1 MCARLM
7 EAEADREGLVREYD
21 PGVAQNWATKSAGGS
36 GPAVA
41 SYELGS
47 LPPPPK
53 FVETKAKKNSFM
65 GIRGIQ
71 QVPVNLSVPGGYATR
86 V

>member
-1 MCARLM
+1 MCARQM

-21 PGVAQNWATKSAGGS
+21 PGVARSWTTKSGGGP

-41 SYELGS
+41 AYELDN
-47 LPPPPK
+47 LPPPRFAEPR
-53 FVETKAKKNSFM
+53 AKKNSFM
-65 GIRGIQ
+65 GIRGVQ
-71 QVPVNLSVPGGYATR
+71 DVPVNLYVPGGYATR